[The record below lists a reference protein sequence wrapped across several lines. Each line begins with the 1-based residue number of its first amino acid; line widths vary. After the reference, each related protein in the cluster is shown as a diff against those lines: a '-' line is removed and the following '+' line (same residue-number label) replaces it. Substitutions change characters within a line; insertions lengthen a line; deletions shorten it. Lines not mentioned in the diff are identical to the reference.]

1 MLLSYGSPM
10 MWNVMSTPHSLR
22 NLCQEERRK
31 DQTSP
36 HRQVGSTVAAKRLL
50 RWRTNVYL
58 KGQYVTFYSVFM
70 DDLTQTLERIPKFG
84 KKLKELIDIEEGIE
98 TEGAVRY
105 SQALPVSEQVILVT
119 SLNEWL
125 Q

>member
-1 MLLSYGSPM
+1 M

-22 NLCQEERRK
+22 NLYQEERRK
-31 DQTSP
+31 DLQTSP
-36 HRQVGSTVAAKRLL
+36 HPQVGSTVAAKRLL

-70 DDLTQTLERIPKFG
+70 D
-84 KKLKELIDIEEGIE
+84 ELIDIEEGIE